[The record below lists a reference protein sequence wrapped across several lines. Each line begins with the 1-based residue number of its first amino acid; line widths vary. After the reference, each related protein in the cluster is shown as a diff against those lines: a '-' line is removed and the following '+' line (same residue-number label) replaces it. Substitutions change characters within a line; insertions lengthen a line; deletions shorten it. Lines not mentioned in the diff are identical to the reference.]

1 MCANDQ
7 LAEAAA
13 IAVSTSHLPSNR
25 DFHRIVMDQGGK
37 KSKIEV
43 LVVRSYD
50 IQFMFASKLVRA
62 KQKLNMWLTP
72 QFVEEYGTLYY
83 II

>member
-1 MCANDQ
+1 MAANAQ

-13 IAVSTSHLPSNR
+13 IAVSTSLLPANR
-25 DFHRIVMDQGGK
+25 DFRRIIMSQGGT

-50 IQFMFASKLVRA
+50 IQFIFASKLVRA
-62 KQKLNMWLTP
+62 EQKINMWLTQ
-72 QFVEEYGTLYY
+72 QFFEENG
-83 II
+83 I

>member
-1 MCANDQ
+1 
-7 LAEAAA
+7 
-13 IAVSTSHLPSNR
+13 
-25 DFHRIVMDQGGK
+25 MDQGGK
-37 KSKIEV
+37 NSKIEV

-50 IQFMFASKLVRA
+50 IQFIFVSKLVHA
-62 KQKLNMWLTP
+62 EQKVNMWLTP